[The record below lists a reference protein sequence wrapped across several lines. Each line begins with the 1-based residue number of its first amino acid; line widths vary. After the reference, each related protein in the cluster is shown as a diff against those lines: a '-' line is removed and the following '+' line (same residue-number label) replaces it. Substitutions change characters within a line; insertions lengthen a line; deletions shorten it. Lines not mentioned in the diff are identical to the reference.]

1 MNIER
6 VNIGLSIEQKLN
18 ELGMSKS
25 EFGRKIG
32 VPQQNVNR
40 ILDKTSIDTDKLATI
55 SEALGYN
62 FFKEYTDDL
71 SDTSM
76 EVSLAGNNNQ
86 VNGNGAHNNINGD
99 VSAAIW
105 EERVKSLEALLAENE
120 RLIKVYEKMVEK

>member
-55 SEALGYN
+55 SEASKCNFHFDCPMSKCLGDDSGIYYEQPISEMVRQHENHRKVKLTCVGYGGYN
-62 FFKEYTDDL
+62 LTFHCDWYAVLDISITY
-71 SDTSM
+71 
-76 EVSLAGNNNQ
+76 
-86 VNGNGAHNNINGD
+86 
-99 VSAAIW
+99 
-105 EERVKSLEALLAENE
+105 R
-120 RLIKVYEKMVEK
+120 

>member
-99 VSAAIW
+99 VSAAICHIV
-105 EERVKSLEALLAENE
+105 RLQGGKDTCQVA
-120 RLIKVYEKMVEK
+120 RLIEHRA